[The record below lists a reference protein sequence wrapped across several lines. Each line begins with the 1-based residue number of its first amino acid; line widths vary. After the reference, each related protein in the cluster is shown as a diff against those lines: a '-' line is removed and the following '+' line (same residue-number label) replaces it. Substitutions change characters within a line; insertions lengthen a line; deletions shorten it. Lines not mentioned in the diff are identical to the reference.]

1 MREFSEQILLT
12 TQYHGRVNMIKIWK
26 VCLLGGGAMRCPW
39 QGKEGGA
46 FSRWQCALLA
56 TCSLLPRP
64 DCLFLSLRLFWHL
77 PQCWT
82 TLHRQH
88 SRNPN
93 SSNYGRID
101 RGVKIARGRRHE
113 DGHRPQKAKM
123 SQLQISAPTGK
134 LSCWSWYFSCKCSIA
149 LLNTTAPAQKGFELQ
164 NNLYLFLNI
173 QNLLLSLSYDLVSD
187 FCCLSTV
194 KRAFSA
200 LRVSHT
206 PDNVPPRNY
215 SSPSGGG
222 GWSHISQGGN
232 CTNLGGPPLLRVGIF
247 GAGGDLGAPS
257 QENLP
262 PPQLR
267 VNELQKIGPAN

>member
-1 MREFSEQILLT
+1 MDASIWSKNKKNLYARGGVEQCVFLDKGRRAAHFHTGNVRFWQRVHCCLGQIAFFS
-12 TQYHGRVNMIKIWK
+12 Y
-26 VCLLGGGAMRCPW
+26 C
-39 QGKEGGA
+39 A
-46 FSRWQCALLA
+46 F
-56 TCSLLPRP
+56 
-64 DCLFLSLRLFWHL
+64 FWHP

-82 TLHRQH
+82 TLRRQH

-93 SSNYGRID
+93 ISNYGRID
-101 RGVKIARGRRHE
+101 RGVKIARRRRHG

-134 LSCWSWYFSCKCSIA
+134 LSCWSWYFSCKCSSA

-206 PDNVPPRNY
+206 PDNVPLQNY

-222 GWSHISQGGN
+222 G
-232 CTNLGGPPLLRVGIF
+232 
-247 GAGGDLGAPS
+247 
-257 QENLP
+257 
-262 PPQLR
+262 
-267 VNELQKIGPAN
+267 